1 MGLVLG
7 WWIGWFVCTW
17 YNWWLLYLVH
27 FVVVVPGT
35 RISKPFEARNQA
47 NGQIIYRIVTVL
59 PVFFQSW
66 IDFSLRLS
74 FSAGNMPFD
83 WIARRSRG

>member
-1 MGLVLG
+1 MGLMLG

-35 RISKPFEARNQA
+35 RSHSKLETKPTGKSSIE
-47 NGQIIYRIVTVL
+47 
-59 PVFFQSW
+59 
-66 IDFSLRLS
+66 
-74 FSAGNMPFD
+74 
-83 WIARRSRG
+83 